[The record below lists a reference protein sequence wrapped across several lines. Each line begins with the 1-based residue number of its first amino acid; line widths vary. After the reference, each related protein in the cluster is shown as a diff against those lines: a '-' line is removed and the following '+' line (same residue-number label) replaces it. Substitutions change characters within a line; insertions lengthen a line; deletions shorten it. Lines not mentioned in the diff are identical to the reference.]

1 MVTSHVKH
9 TDRLLNR
16 RRLVY
21 RYRTAAAKR
30 CHRGCCSWRTRPPFW
45 TSTVLLHSLLSC
57 SLSLLPLSS
66 RYFRLLST
74 TEALPL
80 FNIQFSRVRLPVSV
94 NMAAHSLWLCHVN
107 SDPPFLW
114 MVLRTNSKRLEGERP
129 GEVQNTGSC
138 SSSPLLLSPLSSLQ
152 LQLCGV
158 KPCADLNKKNRFERL
173 EL

>member
-9 TDRLLNR
+9 TDRLLTR

-30 CHRGCCSWRTRPPFW
+30 CHRGCCSWKTRPPFW

-57 SLSLLPLSS
+57 SLSPPASS
-66 RYFRLLST
+66 RYFRLLAT
-74 TEALPL
+74 TKALPL

-94 NMAAHSLWLCHVN
+94 NMATHSLWLCHVN
-107 SDPPFLW
+107 SDSPFLW
-114 MVLRTNSKRLEGERP
+114 MVLRTNSKRLEGEPP

-138 SSSPLLLSPLSSLQ
+138 SSSPLSSLLSP
-152 LQLCGV
+152 V
-158 KPCADLNKKNRFERL
+158 AAVWR
-173 EL
+173 